1 MLKQD
6 QWDVKT
12 KSLGNQALFTLLYM
26 AQAGLLAAFIVVL
39 GEKKTTTT
47 TKNGSAVPP

>member
-26 AQAGLLAAFIVVL
+26 AQAGLLAAFIVVW
-39 GEKKTTTT
+39 GEKKTITTT
-47 TKNGSAVPP
+47 NGSAVPP